1 MVVLGISLCV
11 YIYIYIYIYIE
22 REREKNHVTDYLGK
36 QRIIRKDDLVIA
48 SSFYHGLYTWFA
60 CGFSFVG

>member
-48 SSFYHGLYTWFA
+48 SSFYHGLYT
-60 CGFSFVG
+60 

>member
-1 MVVLGISLCV
+1 MVVLGISLCVCV
-11 YIYIYIYIYIE
+11 YIYIYIYIYIERERE

-48 SSFYHGLYTWFA
+48 SSFYHGLYT
-60 CGFSFVG
+60 